1 MTAFPSRCWR
11 RIRKCLY
18 EHHDVHTT
26 LPQYLVTSRTE
37 KHTVYCFANLTLSS
51 DRTLTNTHF
60 GLHFPEHHWS
70 LTWVNQRGN
79 CECRRAPAACCTSPE
94 LLRHYQ
100 STHFLAQTMASSA
113 PHIIRLRL
121 DWSEVPLVG
130 PLLLSNLTSD
140 YQAPSIMPDF
150 QQLSF
155 ILSNWSVE
163 QKR

>member
-1 MTAFPSRCWR
+1 MD
-11 RIRKCLY
+11 
-18 EHHDVHTT
+18 H
-26 LPQYLVTSRTE
+26 LPGLINAE
-37 KHTVYCFANLTLSS
+37 TVSA
-51 DRTLTNTHF
+51 D
-60 GLHFPEHHWS
+60 GL
-70 LTWVNQRGN
+70 QQ
-79 CECRRAPAACCTSPE
+79 PASPE

-140 YQAPSIMPDF
+140 YQAPIIMPDF

-155 ILSNWSVE
+155 ILSN
-163 QKR
+163 